1 MQHAWTAGIS
11 PLSLLS
17 SLALPSS
24 VPKGPSLMNILTI
37 SAQKP
42 DSTGSGVYL
51 AETVRGFE
59 RLGHRVQAVCGVDAA
74 DEPFVSKTCRLH
86 TVRFNTAELPFPV
99 VGMSDVMPYA
109 STRYRDLTPAMVEQ
123 FKVAFAAAVKEAVR
137 EAQPDLVICHHLYL
151 LTALVAQ
158 MGLACPVV
166 AVCHNT
172 DLRQMRSHG
181 LERDFI
187 RAGIQRLDGIL
198 ALHDAQIPE
207 IAQVFGVDPARIR
220 VVGTGYNDA
229 VFYPVEGL
237 RELGLVRV
245 AYAGK
250 IARAKGVSSLLACLG
265 RLPFA
270 PGTFELRMAGG
281 HGVPEEY
288 QEARA
293 LAEKAP
299 YPVTFEG
306 KLSQPDL
313 ARLYNASD
321 VFVLPSFCEGLPLVV
336 VEALACGCKV
346 VVTDLPGLRP
356 WVTSQMPGAPVV
368 YVEPPR
374 MAGPD
379 EPVAQDLPGFEERLA
394 AALVEAAEMS
404 QPTAAQ
410 ARACTGNL
418 SWTMLA
424 ERMLDS
430 AIHR

>member
-1 MQHAWTAGIS
+1 MWHARTGGTS
-11 PLSLLS
+11 LLPLLS
-17 SLALPSS
+17 SLTLPSTTQ
-24 VPKGPSLMNILTI
+24 KGLSPMNILTI

-59 RLGHRVQAVCGVDAA
+59 RLGHRVQAVCGVDVA
-74 DEPFVSKTCRLH
+74 DEPFVSEACRLH
-86 TVRFNTAELPFPV
+86 TVRFNTAGLPFPV

-123 FKVAFAAAVKEAVR
+123 FKAAFAVTVGQAVR

-151 LTALVAQ
+151 LTTLVAQ

-207 IAQVFGVDPARIR
+207 IAQVYGVDPARIR

-237 RELGLVRV
+237 REPGLTRV
-245 AYAGK
+245 VYAGK
-250 IARAKGVSSLLACLG
+250 IARAKGVHSLLACLG

-270 PGTFELRMAGG
+270 PRAFGLRMAGG
-281 HGVPEEY
+281 HGSPEEY
-288 QEARA
+288 QEAGA

-306 KLSQPDL
+306 KLCQPDL

-356 WVTSQMPGAPVV
+356 WIDSQMPGAPVV
-368 YVEPPR
+368 YVAPPR

-394 AALVEAAEMS
+394 AALVEAAEMP

-410 ARACTGNL
+410 ARACTGSL
-418 SWTMLA
+418 SWTSLA
-424 ERMLDS
+424 ERMLTE
-430 AIHR
+430 ALR